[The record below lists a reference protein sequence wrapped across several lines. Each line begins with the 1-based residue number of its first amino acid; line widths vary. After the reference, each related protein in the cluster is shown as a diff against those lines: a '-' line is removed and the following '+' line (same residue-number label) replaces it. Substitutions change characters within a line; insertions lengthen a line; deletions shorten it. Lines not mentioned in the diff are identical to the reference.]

1 MVDSGMIMLIKDE
14 TVRIC
19 WKVTGKQCVKYPGIY
34 TEGLRKAATL
44 CKVIRCQE
52 CFRPIVL
59 EHYPH
64 ISLLDIRTNIY

>member
-1 MVDSGMIMLIKDE
+1 M
-14 TVRIC
+14 
-19 WKVTGKQCVKYPGIY
+19 KYPGIY
-34 TEGLRKAATL
+34 TEGLRKATTL

-52 CFRPIVL
+52 CFEHIVL